1 MDIDNIISDVFQNYN
16 KLLNIINFNIVM
28 NMNQIYQIFI
38 NINK

>member
-1 MDIDNIISDVFQNYN
+1 MNIDNIISDVFQNYN